1 MSGKAKIL
9 LVISALFTLAM
20 GLSNV
25 FVNIFLWKKSNNFM
39 VIAQYNLMHYALVPP
54 AFILAGRLSKKKNG
68 IWALRFGIIFF
79 ITFFG
84 FILLLKDNVA
94 EYVIP
99 VGALFG
105 IAAGFYWLSYHV
117 LSFDFTSTENRDTF
131 NGFNGGISGIFG
143 ALAPITSAFIIN
155 ANTVSAGYTIVFS
168 SSLILFVILILVSL
182 MLRADNYGTRL
193 NHDKIF
199 KNNCEDWKNLRRSI
213 AVWGFRDVIIGFL
226 IIVLVYRSTG
236 SELAVGKFSLF
247 ASLISSAAYIA
258 EQKLI
263 KPKLRL
269 ISMLLGAILM
279 FAAVWGLVINISY
292 PSLLFFMILDSAS
305 VPFFLVPLASASF
318 NIISVRHEE
327 DLRVEYI
334 INKEIMLNSG
344 RFISTVILMGILTF
358 FRNETH
364 LNYFLLFIGCAQLIS
379 MVFLRKVKVF
389 RPDKL

>member
-25 FVNIFLWKKSNNFM
+25 FVNIFLWKKSNNFI
-39 VIAQYNLMHYALVPP
+39 VIAQYNLMHYALIPP
-54 AFILAGRLSKKKNG
+54 AFMLAGRLSKKKNG
-68 IWALRFGIIFF
+68 IWALRLGIIFF
-79 ITFFG
+79 IMFFG
-84 FILLLKDNVA
+84 FILILKNDVTK
-94 EYVIP
+94 YVIP

-105 IAAGFYWLSYHV
+105 IAGGFYWLSYHV

-131 NGFNGGISGIFG
+131 NGFNGGISGVCG
-143 ALAPITSAFIIN
+143 AAAPITSAFIIN
-155 ANTVSAGYTIVFS
+155 SNSMSAGYTIVFS
-168 SSLILFVILILVSL
+168 SSLILFIILILVSL
-182 MLRADNYGTRL
+182 MLKADNYGTRL
-193 NHDKIF
+193 NYSKIF
-199 KNNCEDWKNLRRSI
+199 KSNCEDWKNLKRSI
-213 AVWGFRDVIIGFL
+213 ALWGFRDVIIGFL
-226 IIVLVYRSTG
+226 IIVLVYKATG

-279 FAAVWGLVINISY
+279 FVAVLGLVINISY
-292 PSLLFFMILDSAS
+292 SSLLFFMILDSAF
-305 VPFFLVPLASASF
+305 VPFFLVPLSSASF
-318 NIISVRHEE
+318 NIISLQHEE

-344 RFISTVILMGILTF
+344 RFISTVILIGLLTF
-358 FRNETH
+358 FGNESH
-364 LNYFLLFIGCAQLIS
+364 LNYFLLFVGCAQLFS
-379 MVFLRKVKVF
+379 MAFLRKLKVF
-389 RPDKL
+389 RPD